1 MHETAPAGQ
10 NDVAEDGHGPNR
22 TRTRPRRLPI
32 WLIPAAVLVA
42 SLLAF
47 LALADGV
54 QERGDLSAYDPAI
67 TADAMEVRNQVLTG
81 FARLFTFLGNV
92 ETVAALALGMIVWI
106 LWRRRNWQPAAIVA
120 GAVGLG
126 AVLTVTLKQVFGRAR
141 PPAADQ
147 LGAFDPE
154 FAFPSGHTLNATILY
169 GLIAALVVLG
179 SRRRA
184 VRIAAVVGWLGLS
197 LAVAVSRVYLG
208 YHWATDV
215 LAGFVIGVAV
225 LSVAALAAMAL
236 GIDGRRK
243 GHHEEGSA

>member
-1 MHETAPAGQ
+1 MYQTAPT
-10 NDVAEDGHGPNR
+10 DPREVAEDGRGPDGAR
-22 TRTRPRRLPI
+22 SVLRRLPI
-32 WLIPAAVLVA
+32 WLTPAAVLA
-42 SLLAF
+42 LSLLAF

-54 QERGDLSAYDPAI
+54 REQADLSAYDPAI
-67 TADAMEVRNQVLTG
+67 TADAMGVRNLVLTG

-92 ETVAALALGMIVWI
+92 GTVAVLALGLIVWI
-106 LWRRRNWQPAAIVA
+106 VWRHRDWRPAAVVA

-126 AVLTVTLKQVFGRAR
+126 AVLTVVLKLVFGRVR

-154 FAFPSGHTLNATILY
+154 FAFPSGHTLNATVLY
-169 GLIAALVVLG
+169 GLIAIVIIMGA
-179 SRRRA
+179 RRRA
-184 VRIAAVVGWLGLS
+184 VRVAAVVGWFGLS

-225 LSVAALAAMAL
+225 LSLAVLAGMAL
-236 GIDGRRK
+236 GVGRS
-243 GHHEEGSA
+243 GEGPA

>member
-106 LWRRRNWQPAAIVA
+106 LWRRRNILAVTAVTAAATAAHVLAFDWVTRCGVGLPLSFALAYAVGRFAGGRNHQILGVA
-120 GAVGLG
+120 GVVLVQFLVLVKDSSTGGLG
-126 AVLTVTLKQVFGRAR
+126 PIL
-141 PPAADQ
+141 
-147 LGAFDPE
+147 
-154 FAFPSGHTLNATILY
+154 ATIP
-169 GLIAALVVLG
+169 
-179 SRRRA
+179 
-184 VRIAAVVGWLGLS
+184 LGLLFWGAGRLVAS
-197 LAVAVSRVYLG
+197 RTTGPRAAERELATA
-208 YHWATDV
+208 
-215 LAGFVIGVAV
+215 
-225 LSVAALAAMAL
+225 
-236 GIDGRRK
+236 
-243 GHHEEGSA
+243 